1 MKLVLI
7 ELVGLFV
14 YFDYFDLYFVKM
26 YFDFFFNVKEALQW
40 INRLLALRGRIQGEG
55 AGCFEFSNYATVLIQ
70 YVFLCDLK
78 ILRDV

>member
-1 MKLVLI
+1 MI
-7 ELVGLFV
+7 
-14 YFDYFDLYFVKM
+14 
-26 YFDFFFNVKEALQW
+26 FFFNVKEALQW